1 MTSVNGA
8 ASVRGPAERCAAAY
22 HGQVM
27 SSIADPAPTRMTGV
41 GRVLV
46 VVYAIMALAATGR
59 SAVQILEDY
68 DNAPLAY
75 TLSAVAAVVYVLA
88 TVALVKSDS
97 RIWYGV
103 AWVAIAFELVGV
115 LVVGTLSLTHPE
127 LFLHDATVWSGFGFG
142 YFWVPLV
149 LPFVGLWWLRSSGRS
164 AERTPDAATAG
175 RSSW

>member
-1 MTSVNGA
+1 
-8 ASVRGPAERCAAAY
+8 
-22 HGQVM
+22 M
-27 SSIADPAPTRMTGV
+27 SSLGTTAPARMTGV

-59 SAVQILEDY
+59 SLVQILEDY
-68 DNAPLAY
+68 ANAPLAY
-75 TLSAVAAVVYVLA
+75 TLSAAAAAVYILA

-97 RIWYGV
+97 PAWYAV
-103 AWVAIAFELVGV
+103 AWVAICFELVGV

-142 YFWVPLV
+142 YFWVPLI
-149 LPFVGLWWLRSSGRS
+149 LPFVGLWWLRSSAR
-164 AERTPDAATAG
+164 AERNAPADAAAAPG